1 MQGAELR
8 ASKVLYSHRLVI
20 NSTNGDEGTS
30 EARHQQRREEHCC
43 PETYRSSPN
52 KHGLIYNVAI

>member
-1 MQGAELR
+1 MQGAELG
-8 ASKVLYSHRLVI
+8 ASKVLYSHRSAI
-20 NSTNGDEGTS
+20 NSTNGDEGN
-30 EARHQQRREEHCC
+30 EATQQRC